1 MKRRMMALMLV
12 LSMVVTLFT
21 GCTSDEMG
29 LWNLAKET
37 NDIAIYESN
46 VNIDID
52 VEKLFELIDKESEK
66 LGNELT
72 TEQKEVL
79 GKVRMFLKENSIQF
93 VVKYD
98 KNEVQSTIDVNLI
111 SKATGQK
118 EAFTTVIVKDEKIYI
133 NVEQMIG
140 YLTNKGFYNSD
151 ELLNNSGES
160 MKYIMI
166 DLNSIAAEGF
176 TEFSLKNEIS
186 KSQALQEKYIDF
198 ADELVKT
205 VFKDFSTG
213 KVEKLGTNSYSMSMN
228 GEEMINTLFDG
239 IIYVINNYDGFADA
253 VVKFIN
259 SLTDEEL
266 NQLNFGSSK
275 EEIAQGFTESKQYVN
290 ENKAMTIAQIEQ
302 SKEIIKNEEYKPI
315 LESIKMVYLL
325 NKQNATYSDNLNIQ
339 MNLVPII
346 NMQIKQTNA
355 MLEAGYEGRKTMR
368 DFNMLGNNEENVNE
382 EVEEPVYQEL
392 LTGDYNIGITVT
404 STTKAMSN
412 LEVTAPT
419 EGVVDIKDVKNHVKQ
434 KMNVKIDNG
443 EFDQIVAGMPLPN
456 DGETLDIKVV
466 DDYSYLPMRQLAENL
481 GEKVGWDND
490 MKKAYITRE
499 NNNLIYVDGII
510 IDDHT
515 YIKVRELEK
524 LGYKVNWNE
533 TTREVGI
540 EK

>member
-98 KNEVQSTIDVNLI
+98 KNEVQSTIEVNLI

>member
-239 IIYVINNYDGFADA
+239 IIYVINNYDGFA
-253 VVKFIN
+253 
-259 SLTDEEL
+259 
-266 NQLNFGSSK
+266 
-275 EEIAQGFTESKQYVN
+275 FTY
-290 ENKAMTIAQIEQ
+290 
-302 SKEIIKNEEYKPI
+302 
-315 LESIKMVYLL
+315 
-325 NKQNATYSDNLNIQ
+325 
-339 MNLVPII
+339 
-346 NMQIKQTNA
+346 
-355 MLEAGYEGRKTMR
+355 R
-368 DFNMLGNNEENVNE
+368 
-382 EVEEPVYQEL
+382 
-392 LTGDYNIGITVT
+392 
-404 STTKAMSN
+404 
-412 LEVTAPT
+412 
-419 EGVVDIKDVKNHVKQ
+419 
-434 KMNVKIDNG
+434 
-443 EFDQIVAGMPLPN
+443 
-456 DGETLDIKVV
+456 
-466 DDYSYLPMRQLAENL
+466 
-481 GEKVGWDND
+481 
-490 MKKAYITRE
+490 
-499 NNNLIYVDGII
+499 
-510 IDDHT
+510 
-515 YIKVRELEK
+515 
-524 LGYKVNWNE
+524 
-533 TTREVGI
+533 
-540 EK
+540 